1 MTSPSS
7 RRLAARNGRALVLV
21 ACLGALAIAGAA
33 LGPRLRPSPAPPAAT
48 PLFVDAAAA
57 AGLNYR
63 WEIPG
68 KRPLNILQTIGN
80 GCAFLDYNN
89 DGNLDILLVGPRPA
103 LYAGDGKGHFSDVT
117 AAAGLGGLTG
127 HFLGC
132 AAGDVDGDGNTDLYL
147 SGYRT
152 ACLLLNEGGRRFHDV
167 TRAAGLPPEPWGTS
181 CAFAETV
188 PGSGRLDLYVA
199 NYAVFGPQTKPQ
211 LCIEGGRETSC
222 GPRYYKPLIGH
233 LYRNEGA
240 AGGIPRFRD
249 VTRASGAYTAVG
261 RTLGAAFADLDGSG
275 RPALALGNDEMP
287 GDLLVPVPGG
297 SAPRYRNIGELSGTA
312 YDRDGSVHGGMGVDW
327 GDYDNDGRLD
337 LFVAT
342 FQQEAKSL
350 YHNEGNLHFGDTGIP
365 SGIGSPTIPFVAFG
379 CKFFDYDNDGAL
391 DLAIANGHVQD
402 NIHEINSAATYRQSM
417 HLFHNLGGSPV
428 TFEDVSQASGTD
440 LMRPIVGRGL
450 AVGDL
455 DNDGRLDLLVTDAEG
470 APLLLHNQLA
480 HAGHWVGVRLV
491 GARCNRSGYGALLT
505 AVAGGRSLVRACH
518 ADGSYLSSSDP
529 RVHFGLG
536 AADRLESLTIR
547 WPGGRVDTLRD
558 LPVDRYVTVREGQE
572 RWE

>member
-1 MTSPSS
+1 MPSPFRGPS
-7 RRLAARNGRALVLV
+7 ARHGRALVLV
-21 ACLGALAIAGAA
+21 TCLGALALAGAA
-33 LGPRLRPSPAPPAAT
+33 LWPRLSRPAGEPTRPAGPPFA
-48 PLFVDAAAA
+48 DRAAA

-89 DGNLDILLVGPRPA
+89 DGNLDVLLVGLHPT
-103 LYAGDGKGHFSDVT
+103 LYAGDGKGHFTDVT
-117 AAAGLGGLTG
+117 AAAGLDGVSG

-132 AAGDVDGDGNTDLYL
+132 AAGDADGDGNVDLYL

-152 ACLLLNEGGRRFHDV
+152 ACLLLNEGGRRFRDV

-199 NYAVFGPQTKPQ
+199 DYAEFGPQTKPQ
-211 LCIEGGRETSC
+211 LCIESGRETSC
-222 GPRYYKPLIGH
+222 GPRYYHPLIGH
-233 LYRNEGA
+233 LYRNEGVT
-240 AGGIPRFRD
+240 GGVPRFRD
-249 VTRASGAYTAVG
+249 VTRASGAATAVG

-275 RPALALGNDEMP
+275 RPTLALGNDEMP
-287 GDLLVPVPGG
+287 GDLLAPVPG
-297 SAPRYRNIGELSGTA
+297 AAPPRYRNAGELAGTA

-342 FQQEAKSL
+342 FQHESKSL
-350 YHNEGNLHFGDTGIP
+350 YRNEGDLHFSDVAIP
-365 SGIGSPTIPFVAFG
+365 AGVGSPTIPFVAFG
-379 CKFFDYDNDGAL
+379 CKFFDYDNDGGL

-402 NIHEINSAATYRQSM
+402 NIHEINSAATYRQAM

-428 TFEDVSQASGTD
+428 TFDDVSQTSGPD

-450 AVGDL
+450 ATGDL
-455 DNDGRLDLLVTDAEG
+455 DNDGRVDLLVTDAEG
-470 APLLLHNQLA
+470 APLLLHNQGSP
-480 HAGHWVGVRLV
+480 AGHWLGVRLV
-491 GARCNRSGYGALLT
+491 GTRANRSGYGALLT
-505 AVAGGRSLVRACH
+505 AAAGGRTLLRHCH

-536 AADRLESLTIR
+536 ADRLDSLTIR
-547 WPGGRVDTLRD
+547 WPGGRVETLHD
-558 LPVDRYVTVREGQE
+558 LPVDRYVTVQEGRG